1 MSNNPPEQTQTTDPA
16 GDWGKSILSET
27 FYGVDIFYR
36 PFDQSYTCVC
46 EVWDSEICKMEKIGG
61 YNSLEVK
68 ERLKDILLQ
77 NFYNTLETLSNNI
90 GETKKRYNDPVE
102 HYGNVIDAIYQ
113 NPKLLE

>member
-1 MSNNPPEQTQTTDPA
+1 MNNPPEIDQTTDPA
-16 GDWGKSILSET
+16 GDWGKSIVSET
-27 FYGVDIFYR
+27 IYGVDIFYVDS
-36 PFDQSYTCVC
+36 FEYYCC
-46 EVWDSEICKMEKIGG
+46 EVWNSETSETELIIAYG
-61 YNSLEVK
+61 LTEVK

-102 HYGNVIDAIYQ
+102 HYGNVIDTIYQ

>member
-1 MSNNPPEQTQTTDPA
+1 MNNFPPEQTQTTDPA
-16 GDWGKSILSET
+16 GSWGKEIVSET
-27 FYGVDIFYR
+27 IYGIDIFYR
-36 PFDQSYTCVC
+36 PFDQSYVC
-46 EVWDSEICKMEKIGG
+46 GVWNSEDSQTAIIGG
-61 YNSLEVK
+61 YSLDLVK

-77 NFYNTLETLSNNI
+77 NFYNTLETLSDNI